1 MLQARRLH
9 RLLFEPHPFL
19 SVVPKPGV
27 HARYGNTEITHN
39 RAGFRGP
46 ELRPERDRERLV
58 ALGGSST
65 YCVTVSDDE
74 TWPHQLQRILGSE
87 YEVVNL
93 GVPGYTTVE
102 NTIQTA
108 FGFSDLKP
116 SIALYYVGWND
127 LRNTHV
133 ANLDPYYAEFHG
145 RSQPGNLGLERT
157 YPGILATVF
166 YFGRLFDLML
176 DQSPPTIP
184 TGAEFT
190 ADVDARA
197 LALYRR
203 NLTNILAL
211 SKAQGVRPVLIP
223 HLLNETA
230 LTAETSYGWIP
241 YVRDKHLPRMMAT
254 YNRVLREVASENAE
268 IALSVVQE
276 GDFEPADFAD
286 QGHFS
291 SGGSRKFASLVA
303 TAIIDAGLVRPRGAE
318 TPH

>member
-1 MLQARRLH
+1 M
-9 RLLFEPHPFL
+9 FEPHPFL
-19 SVVPKPGV
+19 SVAPKPGAA
-27 HARYGNTEITHN
+27 ARYGNTKITHN
-39 RAGFRGP
+39 AAGFRGP
-46 ELRPERDRERLV
+46 ELRSERDRERLV

-65 YCVTVSDDE
+65 YCVSISDDE
-74 TWPHQLQRILGSE
+74 TWPYQLQQILGTD

-145 RSQPGNLGLERT
+145 RSQPGNLGLDRT
-157 YPGILATVF
+157 YPGSLATAF

-176 DQSPPTIP
+176 DRSPPAIP
-184 TGAEFT
+184 TSAEFT

-203 NLTNILAL
+203 NLANILAL

-223 HLLNETA
+223 HLLNDAA

-241 YVRDKHLPRMMAT
+241 YVRDRHLPKMMAT
-254 YNRVLREVASENAE
+254 YNRALLQVASENAE
-268 IALSVVQE
+268 LALKVIQENYFESV
-276 GDFEPADFAD
+276 DFAD

-291 SGGSRKFASLVA
+291 SRGSRKFASLVA
-303 TAIIDAGLVRPRGAE
+303 AALNDAGLVRSRGAE